1 MQQDITPRRR
11 IHKRP
16 LQVPARD
23 ISLSP
28 APRPIVGMH
37 TSFTRQTQ
45 TISDILPSGE
55 VIITETRTETYETET
70 DSPLQIKEIESLSP
84 HDKNQALQRALMLAN
99 RELKKERRK
108 QKDMKRFGLVLLASV
123 LVLVT
128 GYVSIDTILTN
139 QQVKAETVSVAPRE

>member
-1 MQQDITPRRR
+1 MQQDITPQRR